1 MCDFLDL
8 DLAHRK
14 REDLV
19 VAIATGF
26 AVPID
31 SKHKKKKKTG
41 AFAKAMRAAEEL
53 LTLSVCL
60 LEAPFQFTKLGTE
73 QLPRF
78 ALDATARGV
87 GAMRNFSGK
96 RVTKRHVIWTSSG
109 EDAAISESSLWK
121 LGLAKEKQ
129 ERPAC
134 ARGVRWRD

>member
-1 MCDFLDL
+1 MYSTSSTFSAVILFRNSSFSKL
-8 DLAHRK
+8 VRTSSPSTRK
-14 REDLV
+14 SNGLGGSN
-19 VAIATGF
+19 A
-26 AVPID
+26 
-31 SKHKKKKKTG
+31 SKW
-41 AFAKAMRAAEEL
+41 
-53 LTLSVCL
+53 
-60 LEAPFQFTKLGTE
+60 FTTSDNPYRVN
-73 QLPRF
+73 LPG
-78 ALDATARGV
+78 TARGV